1 MPLDKSKSNIGYRLG
16 RMFAVLE
23 TVQEESNPGTDVT
36 MREKFYSDASTT
48 PLEVFT
54 NLIKVK
60 NHQLAKISDHSR
72 CQYYEILIGEIL
84 DAIDDFPSNLSLQD
98 QGRFS
103 LGYYHQKQ
111 ILRDQMTAAQ
121 PRGGAGQA
129 SESKVAAA
137 ASPGQ

>member
-1 MPLDKSKSNIGYRLG
+1 MPLDTSKSNIGYRLG
-16 RMFAVLE
+16 RLFAVLE
-23 TVQEESNPGTDVT
+23 SVQEEANPGTDVT

-72 CQYYEILIGEIL
+72 CQDYEMVVGEIL
-84 DAIDDFPSNLSLQD
+84 GAIDDFPSNLSLQD

-111 ILRDQMTAAQ
+111 DLRDGGKAPAPAADSK
-121 PRGGAGQA
+121 GSGAPA
-129 SESKVAAA
+129 SQK
-137 ASPGQ
+137 SP